1 LAGKLL
7 ERLGPKKHFICV
19 AQHTFP
25 AEIANA
31 IDNLHGART
40 GVCEITSVENQVR
53 RSLLQIRQN
62 SFKRRSIPMDVG

>member
-1 LAGKLL
+1 LARKLL
-7 ERLGPKKHFICV
+7 ERLGPEKHFICV
-19 AQHTFP
+19 AHHTFP
-25 AEIANA
+25 AEVANA

-40 GVCEITSVENQVR
+40 SVGEITAVENQIG